1 MKNKKRNKILKCIIK
16 AKIAAW
22 KAISARKTIQT
33 VDLKNIHNPKVESYI
48 SDFKSLE
55 TESQVTPRELLWGGK
70 GTSQVI

>member
-33 VDLKNIHNPKVESYI
+33 VNLKNIHNPKVESY
-48 SDFKSLE
+48 
-55 TESQVTPRELLWGGK
+55 VLLSGNF
-70 GTSQVI
+70 